1 MRLIATFALLAACG
15 CSARPP
21 TEGDAAGVYEA
32 FLGADFVSPSGRV
45 LLQDVT
51 KPVTA
56 EFFQVR
62 VDPSRPE
69 RMRLPPD
76 VQQAV
81 DELIARGRS
90 PQPLPPEIRVSANQA
105 RISADSA
112 TSIIQSAHNRALH
125 RLADSASVFQLSS
138 VGFNRRRD
146 VAVVYRSVVCGNLCG
161 EAVARVV
168 RRYPDGW
175 LPAEELFSVV
185 Y

>member
-21 TEGDAAGVYEA
+21 AEGDAAGVYDA

-51 KPVTA
+51 KSVTA
-56 EFFQVR
+56 DFFEVR
-62 VDPSRPE
+62 IDPSRAE
-69 RMRLPPD
+69 RMRLLPD

-81 DELIARGRS
+81 DDLIARGRL
-90 PQPLPPEIRVSANQA
+90 PQPLPAEVQVSADQI

-112 TSIIQSAHNRALH
+112 TAIMQSAHRLALH
-125 RLADSASVFQLSS
+125 RLPDRASVFQLSS

-146 VAVVYRSVVCGNLCG
+146 VAVVYSNVVCGNLCG
-161 EAVARVV
+161 GAVARVV